1 MKIAIAAALSVACI
15 AGSFSAPAQAQSAL
29 GGRYQVNGKNPN
41 GTTYSGTAE
50 IAVTSANT
58 CRITWVTGGTT
69 SVGICMR
76 NKTVFSAA
84 YRMGNLVGLVIYEIR
99 PEGIIDGIWTV
110 ADQNGVGSEVLTPM
124 R

>member
-1 MKIAIAAALSVACI
+1 MKLLRTAALLLGCTL
-15 AGSFSAPAQAQSAL
+15 AGLAIPAQAQSAI

-41 GTTYSGTAE
+41 GSTYSGTAE
-50 IAVTSANT
+50 IAVTSNNT
-58 CRITWVTGGTT
+58 CRITWVTGSTT
-69 SVGICMR
+69 SAGICMR

-110 ADQNGVGSEVLTPM
+110 ADQSGVGSEVLTPI